1 MPYNFAEERSSDG
14 QLWGEMSSG
23 DPQAFELVYQQ
34 HIQALFDYGMHVHT
48 DADVVKDAI
57 QELFIHIWQR
67 RASLGNIKNSKSYL
81 MVSLRHQILETLRQ
95 QKNKQNFLAE
105 KVSSF
110 TGSEDSYEHCLI
122 AEEDQKEREQTL
134 TAAIEELPARQ
145 KEVIYLLFYKNL
157 SQEEAAEIMSLHL
170 TSVYTLTWK
179 AVKNLKKYL
188 RKTALLMIFLSSIL
202 CG

>member
-1 MPYNFAEERSSDG
+1 MPYNFAEERPNDE
-14 QLWGEMSSG
+14 QLWGEISNG
-23 DPQAFELVYQQ
+23 DPEAFELLYQQ

-48 DADVVKDAI
+48 DAAVVKDAI
-57 QELFIHIWQR
+57 QELFIRIWQR
-67 RASLGNIKNSKSYL
+67 RASLGNVKNSKSYL

-95 QKNKQNFLAE
+95 QKNSQSYLAE
-105 KVSSF
+105 KFSGF
-110 TGSEDSYEHCLI
+110 TGSEDSCEHCLI
-122 AEEDQKEREQTL
+122 AREDQKEREQAL
-134 TAAIEELPARQ
+134 AAAIEKLPARQ

-188 RKTALLMIFLSSIL
+188 RTMALIIVFLSAML
-202 CG
+202 